1 MRTKL
6 QGGTVVGFNGHTH
19 VLLRDGV
26 VVWEDDRITFVGK
39 TYDGSVDRTLPA
51 SERLIMPGLIDLH
64 WHAGVRANWRLTSDH
79 GDPQFFGAGFPN
91 TEAGRRGASYP
102 MSTEEAE
109 TAATLNVV
117 ELLSGGCTTL
127 IEVGASVLLPMSS
140 FMSEYVSRRTITP
153 SAPLSLTA
161 CTTLALSRVSEMSGN
176 TS

>member
-6 QGGTVVGFNGHTH
+6 QGGTVVGFDGHTH
-19 VLLRDGV
+19 VLIRDGV

-39 TYDGSVDRTLPA
+39 TYDGPVDRTLQA

-91 TEAGRRGASYP
+91 TEAGRRGASYA

-127 IEVGASVLLPMSS
+127 VEVGASVLLVEQLAAQVER
-140 FMSEYVSRRTITP
+140 FGVRAY
-153 SAPLSLTA
+153 LGLGWL
-161 CTTLALSRVSEMSGN
+161 CTKSVP
-176 TS
+176 